1 MIMENH
7 DIVIAHPNGKDK
19 NNRFVNSGVYF
30 YKIKSGKFTSTKKMI
45 LLK

>member
-19 NNRFVNSGVYF
+19 NNRWYIQVVDY
-30 YKIKSGKFTSTKKMI
+30 
-45 LLK
+45 